1 MARPVHAPHVSTE
14 PPRRT
19 GDRALRTL
27 VVVLGLVL
35 LLPLLMMALAMPMM
49 GMVGWYGGT
58 MGDYGGMVGYSPLW
72 GLGMMLL
79 WVLVLGGVGYVV
91 YRVLAGDGGVTETGD
106 PAIEELRVAYARG
119 ELTDEEFEERRERL
133 RQEE

>member
-1 MARPVHAPHVSTE
+1 MAHPVHTSDVSTE
-14 PPRRT
+14 PPRRS

-49 GMVGWYGGT
+49 GMMGWYGGT

-72 GLGMMLL
+72 GVGMTLL
-79 WVLVLGGVGYVV
+79 WLLVLGGVGYTV
-91 YRVLAGDGGVTETGD
+91 YRVLAGDGSVAETAD
-106 PAIEELRVAYARG
+106 PALEELRVAYARG

-133 RQEE
+133 RREE